1 MKKNTYLLKPGNII
15 KLLAILVLILI
26 PVITSRFYVLSILVS
41 SGIFAML
48 AIGLSLL
55 LGQAGQISLAV
66 GAFYG
71 VGAYTVAI
79 LTTMTDVPSLLALIA
94 GAIIAGI
101 IAFIV
106 GKPILR
112 LKSYF
117 LALATL
123 GLGTIFIVM
132 CQQTNAIGGNL
143 GINQIPNFEFAGF
156 TFDMY
161 KSQYYLVWFFAIL
174 VLVFVTRALK
184 SRVGR
189 ALKALAVNEVA
200 ATSLGINVA
209 DWKLRTFVVSSF
221 ISGLAGGFFSYVYT
235 AVTPQSFDSSVTM
248 MVMIMVI
255 AGGIDSIIGSVV
267 GAVLITILS
276 NLLSVYQQY
285 SSVIYALILILL
297 LLFVPG
303 GLASLVVPGAYKG
316 VRDRLSRFGKKSR
329 SAEEQSIQERASVID
344 EQTARAGEALV
355 EDWRSHSAERIQASK
370 NGKELLKIDDICV
383 FFGGVKAVN
392 DVSMTVKEGLIT
404 ALIGPNGA
412 GKTTLFNVI
421 SGLKKPTKGRIWFN
435 GKEITKMRDVAIARM
450 GVARTFQNLRIFS
463 NMTVLENVMTGR
475 HRHEKAGFI
484 TAAIGLQGKEEKE
497 SRRRAMETLTLVG
510 LERFAEWQV
519 TALPYGQ
526 QRLVEIARALATDP
540 ELLLLDEPA
549 AGMNGA
555 ERIVLVQ
562 KIIEIAKSGINVL
575 IVEHDIDLVMGLSDN
590 VFVLDFGKLI
600 AVGAPTEVQQ
610 NQAVIEAYIGVKD
623 KSSWAQIGVEDTRN
637 LCGEDCKPIL
647 TIENV
652 STYYG
657 SIGAV
662 RDVSMNV
669 YPGEIL
675 TILGSNGAGKTT
687 LLRTISGALK
697 PRSGKITFLDKDITG
712 KPMQEISY
720 LGIGHV
726 PEGRLIFPTLSVL
739 DNLRLG
745 ACRRRNKAEI
755 SKDMA
760 FVFELFPVL
769 NERRKQ
775 IAGTLSGGQ
784 QQMLAIGRALM
795 GKPKLM
801 VLDEPSMG
809 LAPQIVDQIFETLVK
824 LNREHGMTLVV
835 VEQNAE
841 TVLSFAHKAVILQ
854 TGQVALSGPAKEL
867 AQDERV
873 RALYLG
879 QDKEQKLA
887 QQL

>member
-1 MKKNTYLLKPGNII
+1 MKKNMYLSKPGNII
-15 KLLAILVLILI
+15 KVLAIIVLLLI
-26 PVITSRFYVLSILVS
+26 PVMTSRFYVLSILVS
-41 SGIFAML
+41 SGIFAIL

-79 LTTMTDVPSLLALIA
+79 LTTMAHVPSILALIA

-101 IAFIV
+101 IAFVV

-143 GINQIPNFEFAGF
+143 GINQIPNFSIAGF

-174 VLVFVTRALK
+174 VMLFVTRSLK

-221 ISGLAGGFFSYVYT
+221 VSGLAGGFFSFVYT

-267 GAVLITILS
+267 GAILITIIS

-285 SSVIYALILILL
+285 SSGIYALILILL

-303 GLASLVVPGAYKG
+303 GLASLVAPGAYQGLRNRFK
-316 VRDRLSRFGKKSR
+316 RFGRKAP
-329 SAEEQSIQERASVID
+329 SAEAQAKRESAAAID
-344 EQTARAGEALV
+344 EQAAKAGEALV
-355 EDWRSHSAERIQASK
+355 EDWRSHSADRILASQDK
-370 NGKELLKIDDICV
+370 KELLKIDDVCV

-392 DVSMTVKEGLIT
+392 EVSLTVKEGLIT

-435 GKEITKMRDVAIARM
+435 GKEITKMKDVAIARL

-484 TAAIGLQGKEEKE
+484 SAAIGLQNKEEKE
-497 SRRRAMETLTLVG
+497 SRRRALETLALVG
-510 LERFAEWQV
+510 LAHLADWPV

-526 QRLVEIARALATDP
+526 QRLVEIARALATEP

-555 ERIVLVQ
+555 ERDVLVQ
-562 KIIEIAKSGINVL
+562 KIIEIAKSGINIL
-575 IVEHDIDLVMGLSDN
+575 LVEHDIDLVMGLSDN
-590 VFVLDFGKLI
+590 VYVLDFGKLI
-600 AVGAPTEVQQ
+600 AAGVPKDVQQ

-623 KSSWAQIGVEDTRN
+623 KSSWEQIGEADTRN
-637 LCGEDCKPIL
+637 LRGEDSKPL
-647 TIENV
+647 LCVENV

-662 RDVSMNV
+662 RDVSLNV
-669 YPGEIL
+669 YRGEIL

-697 PRSGKITFLDKDITG
+697 PRSGKITFLGKDITG
-712 KPMQEISY
+712 KPMQEISCH
-720 LGIGHV
+720 GIGHV
-726 PEGRLIFPTLSVL
+726 PEGRLIFPTLTVL

-745 ACRRRNKAEI
+745 ACRRTNKAEI
-755 SKDMA
+755 GKDME

-769 NERRKQ
+769 RERCKQ
-775 IAGTLSGGQ
+775 VAGTLSGGQ

-795 GKPKLM
+795 GKPELL

-809 LAPQIVDQIFETLVK
+809 LAPQVVDQIFETLVK
-824 LNREHGMTLVV
+824 LNREQGMTLVI

-854 TGQVALSGPAKEL
+854 TGQVALAGSAKEL

-879 QDKEQKLA
+879 QEKGA
-887 QQL
+887 

>member
-1 MKKNTYLLKPGNII
+1 MKKNISFLKRGNIL
-15 KLLAILVLILI
+15 KLLPILVLILI

-41 SGIFAML
+41 SGIYAML

-66 GAFYG
+66 GAFFG
-71 VGAYTVAI
+71 IGAYTVAI
-79 LTTMTDVPSLLALIA
+79 LTTMAHVPSILALIA

-143 GINQIPNFEFAGF
+143 GINQIPNFSIAGL

-161 KSQYYLVWFFAIL
+161 RSQYYLVWVFALL
-174 VLVFVTRALK
+174 VLAFVTRSLK

-221 ISGLAGGFFSYVYT
+221 ISGLAGGFYTFVYT

-276 NLLSVYQQY
+276 NILSVYQQY

-303 GLASLVVPGAYKG
+303 GLASLVAPGAYQ
-316 VRDRLSRFGKKSR
+316 RLRNRFRRAGRKSLSGEGQSTME
-329 SAEEQSIQERASVID
+329 SAAAVDEE
-344 EQTARAGEALV
+344 TAGAGEALV
-355 EDWRSHSAERIQASK
+355 EDWRSHTADRIRAAEK
-370 NGKELLKIDDICV
+370 GKELLKIDDICV

-392 DVSMTVKEGLIT
+392 EVSLTVKEGLIT

-421 SGLKKPTKGRIWFN
+421 SGLKKPTKGRIWFK
-435 GKEITKMRDVAIARM
+435 GKEITKMRDVAIARL
-450 GVARTFQNLRIFS
+450 GIARTFQNLRIFS

-497 SRRRAMETLTLVG
+497 SRRCALEKLALVG
-510 LERFAEWQV
+510 LAHLADWPV

-526 QRLVEIARALATDP
+526 QRLVEIARALATEP

-555 ERIVLVQ
+555 ERVVLVQ
-562 KIIEIAKSGINVL
+562 RIIEIAKSGINVL

-600 AVGAPTEVQQ
+600 AQGTPKEVQQ
-610 NQAVIEAYIGVKD
+610 NKAVIEAYIGVKD
-623 KSSWAQIGVEDTRN
+623 KSSWEQP
-637 LCGEDCKPIL
+637 GEEEVGKLRGEGRKPML
-647 TIENV
+647 SIENV

-662 RDVSMNV
+662 RDVSMKV

-697 PRSGKITFLDKDITG
+697 PRSGKITFMDNDITG
-712 KPMQEISY
+712 KQMQDISY

-726 PEGRLIFPTLSVL
+726 PEGRLVFPTLSVL

-795 GKPKLM
+795 GKPQLL

-809 LAPQIVDQIFETLVK
+809 LAPLVVEQIFETLVK
-824 LNREHGMTLVV
+824 LNREQGMTLVI

-841 TVLSFAHKAVILQ
+841 VLSFAHNAVILQ
-854 TGQVALSGPAKEL
+854 TGQVALAGPANEL

-873 RALYLG
+873 RYLYLG
-879 QDKEQKLA
+879 QEKGA
-887 QQL
+887 

>member
-1 MKKNTYLLKPGNII
+1 MKKNIKLLKPANIVI
-15 KLLAILVLILI
+15 LLSLLLLILI
-26 PVITSRFYVLSILVS
+26 PVVINRFYIISILVS
-41 SGIFAML
+41 AGIYAML
-48 AIGLSLL
+48 SVGLSLL
-55 LGQAGQISLAV
+55 LGQARQISLAV

-71 VGAYTVAI
+71 IGAYTVAI
-79 LTTMTDVPSLLALIA
+79 LTTMVHVPSILALVA
-94 GAIIAGI
+94 GAVIAGI

-143 GINQIPNFEFAGF
+143 GINQVPNFSIAGF
-156 TFDMY
+156 TFDMF
-161 KSQYYLVWFFAIL
+161 KAQYYLVWFFAVL
-174 VLVFVTRALK
+174 VLLFVTRALK

-209 DWKLRTFVVSSF
+209 DWKLRTFVVSSV
-221 ISGLAGGFFSYVYT
+221 ISGLAGGFFTFVYT

-267 GAVLITILS
+267 GAILITFLS
-276 NLLSVYQQY
+276 NFLSVYHQY
-285 SSVIYALILILL
+285 SSSIYALILILL

-303 GLASLVVPGAYKG
+303 GIASLVAPGVYKSL
-316 VRDRLSRFGKKSR
+316 RSRLKLIGKKNR
-329 SAEEQSIQERASVID
+329 TAADQSEPEGAASPD
-344 EQTARAGEALV
+344 EQYAGAGETV
-355 EDWRSHSAERIQASK
+355 IEDWRSRSADRLHASRD
-370 NGKELLKIDDICV
+370 GHELLKIDDVCV

-392 DVSMTVKEGLIT
+392 EVSLTIKEGLIT

-421 SGLKKPTKGRIWFN
+421 SGLQKPTRGRIWFK
-435 GKEITKMRDVAIARM
+435 GKEITRLRDVEVARL

-463 NMTVLENVMTGR
+463 NMTVLENVMAGR

-484 TAAIGLQGKEEKE
+484 TAALGMQSKEEKE
-497 SRRRAMETLTLVG
+497 SQRRAHETLALVG
-510 LERFAEWQV
+510 LEHLADWPV
-519 TALPYGQ
+519 TSLPYGQ
-526 QRLVEIARALATDP
+526 QRLVEIARALATEP

-590 VFVLDFGKLI
+590 VHVLDFGKLI
-600 AVGAPTEVQQ
+600 ATGTPKEVQQ

-623 KSSWAQIGVEDTRN
+623 RSSWEQIGEGDTRD
-637 LCGEDCKPIL
+637 LRGEGTRPIL
-647 TIENV
+647 TVENV

-697 PRSGKITFLDKDITG
+697 PKSGKITFLDKDITG
-712 KPMQEISY
+712 KPMQEISC

-726 PEGRLIFPTLSVL
+726 PEGRLIFQTLSVY

-755 SKDMA
+755 MKDMD

-769 NERRKQ
+769 SERRRQ

-784 QQMLAIGRALM
+784 QQMLAIGRAIM
-795 GKPKLM
+795 GKPKLL

-824 LNREHGMTLVV
+824 LNREQGMTLVI

-841 TVLSFAHKAVILQ
+841 TVLSFAHNAVILQ

-873 RALYLG
+873 RDLYLG
-879 QDKEQKLA
+879 QDKGA
-887 QQL
+887 